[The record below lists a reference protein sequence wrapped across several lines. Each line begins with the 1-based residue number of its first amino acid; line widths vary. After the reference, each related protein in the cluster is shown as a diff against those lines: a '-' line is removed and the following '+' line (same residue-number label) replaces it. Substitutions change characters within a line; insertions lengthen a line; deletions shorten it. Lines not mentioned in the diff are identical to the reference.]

1 MYEILEDIQLNY
13 GHLIKPLIA
22 GTLVSITCSVIG
34 CFIILRRMAFL
45 ADAIAHS
52 MLAGVIAG
60 YLLTKMVLGGEAP
73 LAAMLI
79 GALLAGMTTVALV
92 GFVTRF
98 SRVKQDTA
106 IGIMYTGIFAL
117 GAFIISLKYFSQQIH
132 IDIYHY
138 VVGDVLTVPD
148 EQLWL
153 LAIVTS
159 VVLAVVILFFRPLQL
174 TSFDPIMAASI
185 GIPVLA
191 VEYLLTICTSLVV
204 VSGVQIAGVIL
215 VVALII
221 TPAATA
227 YLLTDRLSRMIWNA
241 VGVSVLGL
249 WGGFALS
256 VYTGGSPGS
265 GVVVTMTLLFVTALI
280 FAPRYGLVADWIRKS
295 STVPQEIMEDV
306 LGAVLRSPGLRVS
319 ISKIEKNVTSPNMKI
334 RRAITMLVRQDLLSV
349 DDDHVLLTDNG
360 RIEANRLVRAHRLWE
375 TYLEQTG
382 VSSVEIHKKAH
393 QLEHI
398 SDQATVEY
406 LDDKLGHPLADPHG
420 SIIPAERK
428 TAEVLC
434 SVLRDGDQA
443 VIIRIEPL
451 ALSLGLKVGF
461 EITMG
466 PRLADGN
473 IWTLK
478 LPNGTDCQL
487 NHAQADAVVVQ
498 VVD

>member
-1 MYEILEDIQLNY
+1 MYEILENIQLNY
-13 GHLIKPLIA
+13 GHLIRPLIA

-60 YLLTKMVLGGEAP
+60 YLLTKMLFGGEAP
-73 LAAMLI
+73 LAAMLV
-79 GALLAGMTTVALV
+79 GALLAGITTVALV

-159 VVLAVVILFFRPLQL
+159 VVLGVVILFFRPLQL

-241 VGVSVLGL
+241 VGVSVLGF

-265 GVVVTMTLLFVTALI
+265 GVVVMMTFLFVTALV

-306 LGAVLRSPGLRVS
+306 LGAVLRSPGLRVA

-334 RRAITMLVRQDLLSV
+334 RRAVTMLVRQELLSI
-349 DDDHVLLTDNG
+349 DDGHVLLTDDG

-382 VSSVEIHKKAH
+382 VPPVELHKKAH

-420 SIIPAERK
+420 TIIPADRK
-428 TAEVLC
+428 TDEVLC
-434 SVLRDGDQA
+434 SVLRDGDGA
-443 VIIRIEPL
+443 VVVRVAGPAIGQGIE
-451 ALSLGLKVGF
+451 AGMT
-461 EITMG
+461 ITMG
-466 PRLADGN
+466 PRLDNGKV
-473 IWTLK
+473 WTLT
-478 LPNGTDCQL
+478 LPDGTNCQL
-487 NHAQADAVVVQ
+487 NHDQADAVVVK
-498 VVD
+498 VT